1 MRCPLL
7 SFTSTIGG
15 VYIFRYNVLRIL
27 TIHDGDDSTM
37 IELKKI
43 DLNLLV
49 MFHLM
54 YQKRKTSLVAETL
67 DLTQPA
73 ISNALAKLRLA
84 LNDELFVRTA
94 RGMRPTP
101 YADHIAESVGYALST
116 LKDGLNHEW
125 KFNPVLSDRC
135 FSINMTDLGEMY
147 LLPRLIAY
155 LAKHAPSIS
164 VTTVR
169 DKHYSLQDDLES
181 GNVDLAVGLLPQ
193 LEAGF
198 YQRHLFAQK
207 YVCLLRKGHMFE
219 HLELT
224 LERFSEAKHMIIE
237 VSDTGHGRVERLLAK
252 TGITRIN
259 RLKIPHFTSA
269 PYIVAETDMI
279 ATVPEKLALQT
290 ASKLGLVIKPHPV
303 DIPPAQINMVWH
315 RRFHQDLGNIW
326 LRNLMFELFAE

>member
-1 MRCPLL
+1 
-7 SFTSTIGG
+7 
-15 VYIFRYNVLRIL
+15 
-27 TIHDGDDSTM
+27 M

-43 DLNLLV
+43 VLNLLNL
-49 MFHLM
+49 FHLL
-54 YQKRKTSLVAETL
+54 YQKRKIGLVADAL

-73 ISNALAKLRLA
+73 VSNALAKLRIA
-84 LNDELFVRTA
+84 LQDELFVRTA
-94 RGMRPTP
+94 RGMSPTP
-101 YADHIAESVGYALST
+101 YADNIAESVGYALST

-125 KFNPVLSDRC
+125 KFNPTLSDRC
-135 FSINMTDLGEMY
+135 FSINMTDLGEIY
-147 LLPRLIAY
+147 LLPRLLAY
-155 LAKHAPSIS
+155 LAKHAPNIS
-164 VTTVR
+164 VNTVR
-169 DKHYSLQDDLES
+169 DNRYSLQEDLET

-207 YVCLLRKGHMFE
+207 YVCLLRKGHLFE
-219 HLELT
+219 KVELT

-237 VSDTGHGRVERLLAK
+237 VSNTGHGRVEKQLAK
-252 TGITRIN
+252 SGITRIS

-269 PYIVAETDMI
+269 PYIVAETDII

-290 ASKLGLVIKPHPV
+290 ATKFGLIIKPHPV
-303 DIPPAQINMVWH
+303 EIPPAQINMVWH

>member
-1 MRCPLL
+1 
-7 SFTSTIGG
+7 
-15 VYIFRYNVLRIL
+15 
-27 TIHDGDDSTM
+27 M

-43 DLNLLV
+43 VLNLLIL
-49 MFHLM
+49 FHLL
-54 YQKRKTSLVAETL
+54 YQKRKIGLVADAL

-73 ISNALAKLRLA
+73 VSNALAKLRIA
-84 LNDELFVRTA
+84 LQDELFVRTA
-94 RGMRPTP
+94 RGMSPTP
-101 YADHIAESVGYALST
+101 YADNIAESVGYALST

-125 KFNPVLSDRC
+125 KFNPTLSDRC
-135 FSINMTDLGEMY
+135 FSINMTDLGEIY
-147 LLPRLIAY
+147 LLPRLLAY
-155 LAKHAPSIS
+155 LAKHAPNIS
-164 VTTVR
+164 VNTVR
-169 DKHYSLQDDLES
+169 DNRYSLQEDLET

-207 YVCLLRKGHMFE
+207 YVCLLRKGHLFE
-219 HLELT
+219 KVELT

-237 VSDTGHGRVERLLAK
+237 VSNTGHGRVEKQLAK
-252 TGITRIN
+252 SGITRIS

-269 PYIVAETDMI
+269 PYIVAETDII

-290 ASKLGLVIKPHPV
+290 ATKFGLIIKPHPV
-303 DIPPAQINMVWH
+303 EIPPAQINMVWH